1 MLMETELEQYLT
13 GVISKLIE
21 EKKKQNIS
29 PASAMTVDIQ
39 NQLIAD
45 MKATLNAMCRK
56 GVLRYNKSLNDIMF
70 EFIENGDK
78 TI

>member
-1 MLMETELEQYLT
+1 METELEQYLT